1 MQNNTCTMYMS
12 IQYSI
17 IVAYDYVIMTRALTA
32 KMAGKVYGSL

>member
-17 IVAYDYVIMTRALTA
+17 IVAYDYVINDARANR
-32 KMAGKVYGSL
+32 KNGG